1 MPNATPPLARAE
13 DHHAAHRPEP
23 RNEVVL
29 PDIGD
34 LASRLRFCP
43 QDGRIWLDERR
54 MILLHVSAFASLRR
68 ELIDSLGIETARG
81 LLTRMGYE
89 SGSTDAKFARR
100 VRANQSATEA
110 FLVGPQLHSL
120 EGIVRVVP
128 VTLDFDIANG
138 HYYGEFLWFDSS
150 EADAHIGTYGLGS
163 EPVCWTQIG
172 YACGYTST
180 FMGRPILYREIECR
194 ATGHSH
200 CRIIGKPFEEWDD
213 VDRDLAKFQPEAFA
227 NRYDLGKAAGRT
239 AAAPDTA
246 KRQPHFGDLLVGAS
260 SAFVAAC
267 HMLQKV
273 ARTRATVLFLGE
285 TGVGK
290 EMFAR
295 TLHSISDRA
304 DKPFVSLNCAAIPE
318 NLVEAELFGVER
330 GAYTGAVE
338 SRPGRFERADGGT
351 LFLDEVG
358 SLNLAAQGKL
368 LRALQEGEIERVG
381 GKQVKKVDVRVIA
394 ATNVDLNAAV
404 KEGRFRSDLIYRLN
418 VFPIRVPPLRERR
431 DDIPHLMNH
440 FLRKFAARH
449 GKTVTGFTPRAIDA
463 LLDHDYPGNIRELEN
478 MIERAVILTADGG
491 PIEAAHLFAGD
502 DSASG
507 QHLGLGR
514 DGNLRRELGLRGAAE
529 GAAPGEATDLVNR
542 VLSGKWTLE
551 KIENHLI
558 EAAVAKADGN
568 LSQAAR
574 MLGMTR
580 AQLAYRHAKLHELSP
595 T

>member
-1 MPNATPPLARAE
+1 MSTGT
-13 DHHAAHRPEP
+13 RPQAGP
-23 RNEVVL
+23 ASPGPQDPHSPVVL

-43 QDGRIWLDERR
+43 QDGRIWLDQRR
-54 MILLHVSAFASLRR
+54 MILLHVSAFASMRR
-68 ELIDSLGIETARG
+68 ELIDSLGIEPARG

-89 SGSTDAKFARR
+89 SGSNDATFARR
-100 VRANQSATEA
+100 VRGHQSMTEA
-110 FLVGPQLHSL
+110 FLVGPQLHAL

-128 VTLDFDIANG
+128 VTLDFDIAAG
-138 HYYGEFLWFDSS
+138 HYYGEFLWYDSF
-150 EADAHIGTYGLGS
+150 EADAHIGIYGVVG
-163 EPVCWTQIG
+163 EPACWTQIG

-180 FMGRPILYREIECR
+180 FMGRPILYREVECR
-194 ATGHSH
+194 AAGHSH

-227 NRYDLGKAAGRT
+227 NRYDLGKAASRKTT
-239 AAAPDTA
+239 AAADESA
-246 KRQPHFGDLLVGAS
+246 KHQPHFGDLLVGAS

-304 DKPFVSLNCAAIPE
+304 DKPFISLNCAAIPE

-351 LFLDEVG
+351 LFLDEIG

-394 ATNVDLNAAV
+394 ATNVDLAIAV
-404 KEGRFRSDLIYRLN
+404 KEGRFRSDLLYRLN

-440 FLRKFAARH
+440 FLRKFSARH
-449 GKTVTGFTPRAIDA
+449 NKTVT
-463 LLDHDYPGNIRELEN
+463 
-478 MIERAVILTADGG
+478 
-491 PIEAAHLFAGD
+491 
-502 DSASG
+502 
-507 QHLGLGR
+507 
-514 DGNLRRELGLRGAAE
+514 
-529 GAAPGEATDLVNR
+529 
-542 VLSGKWTLE
+542 
-551 KIENHLI
+551 
-558 EAAVAKADGN
+558 
-568 LSQAAR
+568 
-574 MLGMTR
+574 
-580 AQLAYRHAKLHELSP
+580 
-595 T
+595 

>member
-1 MPNATPPLARAE
+1 MSTATRPPVGGGSPAS
-13 DHHAAHRPEP
+13 HEP
-23 RNEVVL
+23 HSPIVL

-43 QDGRIWLDERR
+43 QDGRIWLDQRR
-54 MILLHVSAFASLRR
+54 MILLHVSAFASMRR
-68 ELIDSLGIETARG
+68 ELIDSLGIEPARG

-89 SGSTDAKFARR
+89 SGSTDATFARR
-100 VRANQSATEA
+100 VRGHQSMTEA

-128 VTLDFDIANG
+128 VTLDFDIAAG
-138 HYYGEFLWFDSS
+138 HYYGEFLWYDSF
-150 EADAHIGTYGLGS
+150 EADAHIGIYGVVG
-163 EPVCWTQIG
+163 EPACWTQIG

-180 FMGRPILYREIECR
+180 FMGRPILYREVECR
-194 ATGHSH
+194 AAGHSH

-227 NRYDLGKAAGRT
+227 NRYDLGKSASRKTT
-239 AAAPDTA
+239 AAADEST
-246 KRQPHFGDLLVGAS
+246 KHQPHFGDLLVGAS

-304 DKPFVSLNCAAIPE
+304 DKPFISLNCAAIPE

-330 GAYTGAVE
+330 GAYTGAIE
-338 SRPGRFERADGGT
+338 SRAGRFERADGGT
-351 LFLDEVG
+351 LFLDEIG
-358 SLNLAAQGKL
+358 SLNFAAQGKL

-381 GKQVKKVDVRVIA
+381 GKHVKKVDVRVIA
-394 ATNVDLNAAV
+394 ATNVDLAAAV
-404 KEGRFRSDLIYRLN
+404 KEGRFRSDLLYRLN

-440 FLRKFAARH
+440 FLRKFSARH
-449 GKTVTGFTPRAIDA
+449 GKTVTGFAPRTIDA
-463 LLDHDYPGNIRELEN
+463 LLDYDYPGNIRELEN
-478 MIERAVILTADGG
+478 MIERAVILAADGG
-491 PIEAAHLFAGD
+491 PIEVAYLFSGTDEAA
-502 DSASG
+502 G
-507 QHLGLGR
+507 QHLGVGR
-514 DGNLRRELGLRGAAE
+514 DGNLRRELELRDTPHTPAGGAS
-529 GAAPGEATDLVNR
+529 DLVDR

-551 KIENHLI
+551 TIESQLI

-580 AQLAYRHAKLHELSP
+580 AQLAYRHAKLHELP
-595 T
+595 TS